1 MAITPKQLEQQQ
13 VQKMSEYDFDVN
25 SVKEVDDDFK
35 PLPGGKYNVTI
46 DYCDVRETKKRNGE
60 MLHLE
65 FLINEGSGQ
74 GRKLFDNL
82 LFKHEKPVAVEMG
95 KKKIAALARAIGL
108 EKFSLNDSRA
118 FLQKSLS
125 VNIEV
130 KPGTDGYADS
140 NEITKYMS
148 YESAPPNVANST
160 ATADDIPF

>member
-1 MAITPKQLEQQQ
+1 
-13 VQKMSEYDFDVN
+13 MSEYDFDV
-25 SVKEVDDDFK
+25 SLVKEVDDDFK
-35 PLPGGKYNVTI
+35 PLPAGKYNVTI

-95 KKKIAALARAIGL
+95 KKKIAALARSIGL

-118 FLQKSLS
+118 FLQKLLK
-125 VNIEV
+125 VEIEI
-130 KPGTDGYADS
+130 KPGTEGYSDS
-140 NEITKYMS
+140 NEITKYLPHEA
-148 YESAPPNVANST
+148 YKANTLEVPSSE
-160 ATADDIPF
+160 AVSDDIPF